1 MSTYTVFEEFTKEAI
16 APSMYHW
23 MAERAQVT
31 GCSPAEAVDA
41 YFGLSRYERFD
52 LHVAMLRVLER
63 DEDRER
69 ELHEEELFF
78 VT

>member
-1 MSTYTVFEEFTKEAI
+1 
-16 APSMYHW
+16 
-23 MAERAQVT
+23 MAERVEVT

-63 DEDRER
+63 DEERER

-78 VT
+78 VA

>member
-1 MSTYTVFEEFTKEAI
+1 
-16 APSMYHW
+16 

-41 YFGLSRYERFD
+41 YFRLSRYERFD
-52 LHVAMLRVLER
+52 LHVAMLRVLEC
-63 DEDRER
+63 DEERER

>member
-1 MSTYTVFEEFTKEAI
+1 
-16 APSMYHW
+16 MYHW

-41 YFGLSRYERFD
+41 YFRLSRYERFD
-52 LHVAMLRVLER
+52 LHVAMLRVLEC
-63 DEDRER
+63 DEERER